1 MNNRICRAK
10 KAKMTFLKNWI
21 KVIFIKISKFKMK
34 ISNNFL
40 VIKYVSIKTT
50 TKNKSSYFIKK
61 ESPVIEDMITAI
73 KV

>member
-1 MNNRICRAK
+1 MDLLKILIVILHILILTNSYELICKATK
-10 KAKMTFLKNWI
+10 KERYL
-21 KVIFIKISKFKMK
+21 FI
-34 ISNNFL
+34 FL

-73 KV
+73 NV